1 MRRVTVGIY
10 CKIGNQRRGL
20 PDISTASS
28 VPIYCMYY
36 CLLMAYPKKI
46 SSKGEQGGLFFF
58 KKIKSGL
65 PLKIMV
71 VQYIKRSQG

>member
-10 CKIGNQRRGL
+10 CKIEDGKRGL
-20 PDISTASS
+20 PNNSTASS
-28 VPIYCMYY
+28 VPIDCMYY
-36 CLLMAYPKKI
+36 CLLMADPKKI
-46 SSKGEQGGLFFF
+46 SSKREQGGLFFF